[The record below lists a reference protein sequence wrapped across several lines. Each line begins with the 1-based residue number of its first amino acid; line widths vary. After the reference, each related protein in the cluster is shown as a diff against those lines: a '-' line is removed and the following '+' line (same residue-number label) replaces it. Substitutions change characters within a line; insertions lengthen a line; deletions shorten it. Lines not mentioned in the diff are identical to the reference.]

1 MKYRL
6 YWKTDADGLMHP
18 HLNMRGSDDTLWRE
32 LPLNGT
38 VAVPADCQSVLFRDM
53 EKFILDSCSAVLGTP
68 DSEWL
73 FDPSMGGGTTEGV
86 LADGMWRNGGLSVPV
101 ITLPFGM
108 ALGDMDDECRTR
120 MPLLSDLIRILREE
134 GLTNAG
140 RRDALNMA
148 NMLTDDTALRA
159 TARRYIEQ
167 QDKEV
172 GNE

>member
-6 YWKTDADGLMHP
+6 YWSTDADGLMHP
-18 HLNMRGSDDTLWRE
+18 HLNMRGSDDPLWRE

-38 VAVPADCQSVLFRDM
+38 VAVPADCRSVLCRDV
-53 EKFILDSCSAVLGTP
+53 ERFILDAHSQLFDTS
-68 DSEWL
+68 DDEWL

-108 ALGDMDDECRTR
+108 ALGDMDDECHPR

-134 GLTNAG
+134 GLEDAG
-140 RRDALNMA
+140 RRDAVNMA

-159 TARRYIEQ
+159 AAHRYITEPGKET
-167 QDKEV
+167 DK
-172 GNE
+172 

>member
-18 HLNMRGSDDTLWRE
+18 HLNMRGGGDPLWRE
-32 LPLNGT
+32 VPLNGT
-38 VAVPADCQSVLFRDM
+38 VAVSADCQSVLCRDM
-53 EKFILDSCSAVLGTP
+53 EKFILDAHSQLFDTSDG
-68 DSEWL
+68 EWL

-120 MPLLSDLIRILREE
+120 MLLLSDLIRILREE
-134 GLTNAG
+134 GLVNAG
-140 RRDALNMA
+140 RRDAMD
-148 NMLTDDTALRA
+148 MVGSLTDDVALR
-159 TARRYIEQ
+159 TAAHRYIDGLE
-167 QDKEV
+167 DGE
-172 GNE
+172 

>member
-18 HLNMRGSDDTLWRE
+18 HLNMRGSDSPLWRE

-38 VAVPADCQSVLFRDM
+38 VAIPADCQSVLCRDV
-53 EKFILDSCSAVLGTP
+53 ERFILDAHSQLFDTP
-68 DSEWL
+68 DGEWL
-73 FDPSMGGGTTEGV
+73 FDSSMGGGTTEGV

-108 ALGDMDDECRTR
+108 ALGDMDDECHPR

-134 GLTNAG
+134 GLANAG
-140 RRDALNMA
+140 RRDAMDMA
-148 NMLTDDTALRA
+148 GLLTDYTALRA

-167 QDKEV
+167 QDKET

>member
-18 HLNMRGSDDTLWRE
+18 HLNMRGSDDPLWRE

-38 VAVPADCQSVLFRDM
+38 VAVPADCRSVLCRDM
-53 EKFILDSCSAVLGTP
+53 EKFLLDSYPTVLGTP
-68 DSEWL
+68 DGEWL

-108 ALGDMDDECRTR
+108 RLDDMDEECHPH
-120 MPLLSDLIRILREE
+120 MPSLSALIRILREE
-134 GLTNAG
+134 GMENAG
-140 RRDALNMA
+140 RRDAMGVA
-148 NMLTDDTALRA
+148 GMLADDTALHA
-159 TARRYIEQ
+159 AALRYIEQ
-167 QDKEV
+167 SDREADK
-172 GNE
+172 

>member
-134 GLTNAG
+134 GLANAG
-140 RRDALNMA
+140 RREATDMA
-148 NMLTDDTALRA
+148 GLLTDDMALRA

-167 QDKEV
+167 QDKEA

>member
-1 MKYRL
+1 M
-6 YWKTDADGLMHP
+6 
-18 HLNMRGSDDTLWRE
+18 WRE

-38 VAVPADCQSVLFRDM
+38 VAVPADCRSVLCRDV
-53 EKFILDSCSAVLGTP
+53 ERFILDAHSQLFDTS
-68 DSEWL
+68 DDEWL

-108 ALGDMDDECRTR
+108 ALGDMDDECHPR

-134 GLTNAG
+134 GLEDAG
-140 RRDALNMA
+140 RRDAVNMA

-159 TARRYIEQ
+159 AAHRYITEPGKET
-167 QDKEV
+167 DK
-172 GNE
+172 

>member
-18 HLNMRGSDDTLWRE
+18 HLNMRGSDDPLWRE

-38 VAVPADCQSVLFRDM
+38 VAVPADCRSVLCRDV
-53 EKFILDSCSAVLGTP
+53 ERFILDAHSQLFDTSDG
-68 DSEWL
+68 EWL

-108 ALGDMDDECRTR
+108 ALGDMDDECHPR

-134 GLTNAG
+134 GLANAG
-140 RRDALNMA
+140 RREATDMA
-148 NMLTDDTALRA
+148 GLLTDDMALRA

-167 QDKEV
+167 QDKEA